1 MLVAK
6 VQRWG
11 NSQGVRLPKS
21 VLDLAGIGVGD
32 EVEINVSEGGIIV
45 TKVAHP
51 KYDLTELVA
60 RIPKGYKATEV
71 DLGPPVGKEAW

>member
-21 VLDLAGIGVGD
+21 VLDLAGIDVGD
-32 EVEINVSEGGIIV
+32 SVEIQVSDRQIV
-45 TKVAHP
+45 VTRVARP
-51 KYDLTELVA
+51 KYDLAELVA
-60 RIPKGYKATEV
+60 RIPKGYKSAEV
-71 DLGPPVGKEAW
+71 DFGPPVGKEAW